1 MFSCGERIGAR
12 AIRQGR
18 WLKVAAR
25 GCGTTFQSVI
35 LSIRNWYQAR
45 ADGAASPFME
55 RALVAAAA
63 CLIGEEAQRIREPLG
78 LRAMAPSR
86 RLRPVHDRFT
96 TDVAPL
102 PCATISS

>member
-1 MFSCGERIGAR
+1 
-12 AIRQGR
+12 
-18 WLKVAAR
+18 
-25 GCGTTFQSVI
+25 
-35 LSIRNWYQAR
+35 
-45 ADGAASPFME
+45 ME

-78 LRAMAPSR
+78 LRAM
-86 RLRPVHDRFT
+86 RLLPADYERFT